1 MEPGPLQKGLIA
13 VTVLL
18 FALPLVAWSQG
29 VPIGLLMLLAGGY
42 GLYALDPRSRRVAL
56 ALIAATAA
64 LVGGAWLPGRE

>member
-29 VPIGLLMLLAGGY
+29 VPMGLLMLLAGGY
-42 GLYALDPRSRRVAL
+42 GLYALEPRSRRVAML
-56 ALIAATAA
+56 MIAVIAA
-64 LVGGAWLPGRE
+64 LVGAAWLSGRS